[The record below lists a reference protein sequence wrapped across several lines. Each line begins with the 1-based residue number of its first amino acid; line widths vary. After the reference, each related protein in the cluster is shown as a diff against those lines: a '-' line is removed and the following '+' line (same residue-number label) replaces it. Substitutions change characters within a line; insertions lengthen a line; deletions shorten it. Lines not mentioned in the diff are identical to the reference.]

1 MSLGTRHIDDALTFY
16 VTTTRFDTGAAT
28 DADSPPTYRVY
39 EDETSTPILTGTMA
53 LLDSSNTAGLYS
65 EGITLS
71 AANGFE
77 VGKSYGIYITAAVN
91 SVTGATQQYFRVSGD
106 AYARLGAPAGAS
118 VSADIAVIEGQT
130 DDIGAAGAGLTA
142 VAIGTGG
149 ITRASFAADTGL
161 QSVRSN
167 TAAAGGASTITL
179 DASASATNDFYNGM
193 SIYLTGGTGAGQ
205 SNTILDYVG
214 GTQVATVKDAWVT
227 TPDNTT
233 TFAIFPGAETSDDIA
248 DAILL
253 RDWTDVVGTVPDR
266 STLNALRFLRNK
278 WSLAAGTLTVTE
290 EDDTTSA
297 WTASVTTDAG
307 AVPIIGSDP
316 A

>member
-16 VTTTRFDTGAAT
+16 VNTTRFDTGAAT

-39 EDETSTPILTGTMA
+39 EDETTTPILTGTMA
-53 LLDSSNTAGLYS
+53 LIDSSNTAGYYS

-77 VGKSYGIYITAAVN
+77 IGKSYGIYITAAVN
-91 SVTGATQQYFRVSGD
+91 SVTGATSQHFRVSGD
-106 AYARLGAPAGAS
+106 PYARLGAPAGAS

-161 QSVRSN
+161 QSIRSN
-167 TAAAGGASTITL
+167 TAQAGAATTITL
-179 DASASATNDFYNGM
+179 DTGASSVNDFYNGA
-193 SIYLTGGTGAGQ
+193 SILLTGGTGAGQ
-205 SNTILDYVG
+205 FAIITDYTG
-214 GTQVATVKDAWVT
+214 SSRVADVDITWAT
-227 TPDNTT
+227 NPDNTT
-233 TFAIFPGAETSDDIA
+233 TFAIFPAAATADDIA

-278 WSLAAGTLTVTE
+278 WTLAAGTLTVTE

-297 WTASVTTDAG
+297 WTSAISTDAG
-307 AVPIIGSDP
+307 AEPIIGSDP